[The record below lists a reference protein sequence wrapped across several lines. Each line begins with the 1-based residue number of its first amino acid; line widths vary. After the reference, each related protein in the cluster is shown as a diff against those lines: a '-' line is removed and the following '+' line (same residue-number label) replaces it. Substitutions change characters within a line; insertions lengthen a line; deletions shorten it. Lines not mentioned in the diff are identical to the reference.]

1 MNANILQDFRAMQ
14 IAVVG
19 AHNMRFNQ
27 IPNELVLEGTDQIN
41 IGDNI
46 NIVEVC
52 LHIDYVLVAI
62 EDIHSLMPLKN
73 LSYGVIT
80 EIIATLKA
88 KALDIANRDVMVNG
102 KGKIVE

>member
-1 MNANILQDFRAMQ
+1 MEYQD
-14 IAVVG
+14 IYNVIN
-19 AHNMRFNQ
+19 AHNGGKFKVTYSTGN
-27 IPNELVLEGTDQIN
+27 
-41 IGDNI
+41 
-46 NIVEVC
+46 VEVS
-52 LHIDYVLVAI
+52 LHIDYVVVAI
-62 EDIHSLMPLKN
+62 EDIRSLMPLKN

>member
-62 EDIHSLMPLKN
+62 EGIHSLMPLEN

-88 KALDIANRDVMVNG
+88 KALDLTSRDVIVNG
-102 KGKIVE
+102 NGKVIE